1 MTLTRISLHVE
12 NYEAPHRP
20 HPPPTHLKP
29 PNSQGCVYNKGARL
43 LQSSLIQPGHC
54 LHCTF
59 YRKLFESPFVGST
72 IGISSQCFLCYP
84 LRHWQY
90 SLISMRLVAFA
101 ISLSTR
107 SNTRGLSQ
115 HSPVVEHKKVF
126 AGFQKE
132 NDHDDITAASVARD
146 KFFRVQPTE
155 NGCLQ
160 CMSRQEIRRI

>member
-1 MTLTRISLHVE
+1 MK
-12 NYEAPHRP
+12 PHTDP
-20 HPPPTHLKP
+20 TPPTHLKP

-107 SNTRGLSQ
+107 SNTMGLSQ

-132 NDHDDITAASVARD
+132 NDHDDITVASVARD